1 MTYRSFAIM
10 SQASGTAD
18 RGRRIRHQV
27 EGSNESLISTK
38 ADWTT
43 ASRLAALAQAMTVLA
58 CGGYMLEYRSVELRI
73 RYVGLGG
80 A

>member
-1 MTYRSFAIM
+1 M
-10 SQASGTAD
+10 
-18 RGRRIRHQV
+18 
-27 EGSNESLISTK
+27 NESLISTK

>member
-1 MTYRSFAIM
+1 VAGVFAIRLK
-10 SQASGTAD
+10 D
-18 RGRRIRHQV
+18 ER
-27 EGSNESLISTK
+27 LISTK

-43 ASRLAALAQAMTVLA
+43 ASRLAAVAQATSSMTVLA
-58 CGGYMLEYRSVELRI
+58 CGGYMLQYSSVELRI

>member
-1 MTYRSFAIM
+1 MKASFPP
-10 SQASGTAD
+10 
-18 RGRRIRHQV
+18 
-27 EGSNESLISTK
+27 K
-38 ADWTT
+38 T